1 MANVF
6 TSNPMVLDTVWTAT
20 TIPAALLSP
29 TAAASTSP
37 PARNAP
43 LNVKRIEWYGPASTS
58 DSAVITDI
66 NGNVI
71 LEGTCETALVSQ
83 VLWSSGNPTLPLKMG
98 GWVLKTLGSGKLLI
112 YS

>member
-1 MANVF
+1 MAN
-6 TSNPMVLDTVWTAT
+6 TYGNPLILDTVWTAT
-20 TIPAALLSP
+20 TIPAQLLP
-29 TAAASTSP
+29 PLGAASTSP

-43 LNVKRIEWYGPASTS
+43 INARRIEWYGPASTS

-83 VLWSSGNPTLPLKMG
+83 VLWSSTETLPLKMG

-112 YS
+112 YF

>member
-6 TSNPMVLDTVWTAT
+6 TSNPMVLDSTWTAS
-20 TIPAALLSP
+20 TIPAQLLPP
-29 TAAASTSP
+29 TGPATTSP
-37 PARNAP
+37 PARNEPINAR
-43 LNVKRIEWYGPASTS
+43 RIEWYGPAATS

-83 VLWSSGNPTLPLKMG
+83 VLWSGPTTLALKMG
-98 GWVLKTLGSGKLLI
+98 GWVLSTLGSGKLLI
-112 YS
+112 YY